1 MCSVEAC
8 VACFFDINIPHEF
21 IFLVEIGS
29 LVSLDVEIVEEIAAT
44 AREEL
49 SKNNKIANAHGGLVS
64 LSKLFV
70 ALVV

>member
-1 MCSVEAC
+1 MLVIL
-8 VACFFDINIPHEF
+8 DGNIPDEF

-49 SKNNKIANAHGGLVS
+49 SKNNKIANAHAGLVS
-64 LSKLFV
+64 GPKLF
-70 ALVV
+70 LVLV